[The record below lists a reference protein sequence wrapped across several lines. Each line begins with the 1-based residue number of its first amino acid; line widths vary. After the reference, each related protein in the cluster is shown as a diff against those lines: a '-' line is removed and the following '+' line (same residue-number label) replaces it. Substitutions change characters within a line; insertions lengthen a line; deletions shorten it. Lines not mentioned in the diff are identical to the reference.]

1 LAAIQEG
8 ELPVNP
14 STTLASPQLAAANLR
29 EIWAFLAG
37 MGVALMILGIIAIGS
52 SFIATLA
59 TVLVFGILLLLG
71 ALFQVITALWG
82 RSWRGFFLHLLGG
95 VLYLIVGVFMI
106 DHPVEASL
114 GATLLVALGLLASGI
129 VRIVMSVIERFD
141 GWGWLLL
148 SGVVSFLLG
157 AAIWRQ
163 WPLSGLW
170 VIGLFVGI
178 EMFSSGLSWM
188 MLGLAVRSGPRTSR
202 TM

>member
-1 LAAIQEG
+1 VNPPTTFDATRLAAVKQEG
-8 ELPVNP
+8 
-14 STTLASPQLAAANLR
+14 LR
-29 EIWAFLAG
+29 EIWAFLVG
-37 MGVALMILGIIAIGS
+37 MGVALMVLGMVAMGS

-59 TVLVFGILLLLG
+59 TVVVFGILLLLG

-106 DHPVEASL
+106 DRPVEAAL
-114 GATLLVALGLLASGI
+114 GVTLLVALGLLAGGI
-129 VRIVMSVIERFD
+129 VRIVVSVIERFD
-141 GWGWLLL
+141 GWGWMLL
-148 SGVVSFLLG
+148 SGVLSFLLG

-178 EMFSSGLSWM
+178 EMLSSGLSWV
-188 MLGLAVRSGPRTSR
+188 MLGLALRSMPKGV
-202 TM
+202 